1 MRMASRMKTEA
12 QKRANREAQR
22 RYRQTAKGKE
32 HQKRYRQSAERREI
46 DKAYRQTAEYKAMM
60 RRYCATITG
69 VLHNKYGSI
78 RYRCNN
84 PDGKRYHCYGGRGI
98 KCLFKSLDDFR
109 DYVINELK
117 VDPRGLQ
124 IHRIDNDGH
133 YERGNIVF
141 VTREEHKEIHMKL

>member
-32 HQKRYRQSAERREI
+32 HQKRYRQSAKGKEY
-46 DKAYRQTAEYKAMM
+46 DKRYRQSA
-60 RRYCATITG
+60 
-69 VLHNKYGSI
+69 
-78 RYRCNN
+78 
-84 PDGKRYHCYGGRGI
+84 
-98 KCLFKSLDDFR
+98 DDFR